1 MTNELT
7 TQVSSPLEI
16 RRAMASHP
24 AVRSALDRDEYAVF
38 LASTEKPFESYDT
51 GALAAEFDKFL
62 GFLAKDIGVRD
73 FGQTERRYIISRL
86 ISILPK
92 HYGNLSIKD
101 FKLAFEMTIIG
112 DLDAYFPKN
121 RDGSADRGHYQQFTT
136 EYVCK
141 ILNAYKQYRAVVLSK
156 ACDALPAKAE
166 PRNPEQEEKAER
178 FTKEGLIAAFRHFK
192 EHGSLPHLS
201 PAAEMLYHRELA
213 AAGLATDV
221 EVTEAE
227 QKEIYHRTLNA
238 LARSGNIGDFNDL
251 KQEGHTAESIQFGAY
266 GIARR
271 KAIRDAFARLVKNG
285 TEIENYIK
293 L

>member
-1 MTNELT
+1 MANELT
-7 TQVSSPLEI
+7 TIKQTPVAV
-16 RRAMASHP
+16 RQTMAQNP
-24 AVRSALDRDEYAVF
+24 AVMAALDETERRVF
-38 LASTEKPFESYDT
+38 LASTDVPFREFPPKQ
-51 GALAAEFDKFL
+51 LAANLIRFL
-62 GFLAKDIGVRD
+62 PKLYKDIGI
-73 FGQTERRYIISRL
+73 RYDGDNNALVTRL
-86 ISILPK
+86 LEVLPR
-92 HYGNLSIKD
+92 YYATLSLKD
-101 FKLAFEMTIIG
+101 FFIAFELTIVG
-112 DLDAYFPKN
+112 ELDAYFPKN

-271 KAIRDAFARLVKNG
+271 KAIRDAFARLVEQKINI
-285 TEIENYIK
+285 TDYIK
-293 L
+293 FEQ

>member
-1 MTNELT
+1 MANELT
-7 TQVSSPLEI
+7 TIKQTPVAV
-16 RRAMASHP
+16 RQTMAQNP
-24 AVRSALDRDEYAVF
+24 AVLAALDETEKRVF
-38 LASTEKPFESYDT
+38 LASTDVPFREFPPKQ
-51 GALAAEFDKFL
+51 LAANLIRFL
-62 GFLAKDIGVRD
+62 PKLYKDIGI
-73 FGQTERRYIISRL
+73 RYDGDNDALVTRL
-86 ISILPK
+86 LEVLPR
-92 HYGNLSIKD
+92 YYATLSLKD
-101 FKLAFEMTIIG
+101 FFIAFELTIVG
-112 DLDAYFPKN
+112 ELDAYFPKN

-141 ILNAYKQYRAVVLSK
+141 ILNAYKQYRASVLSK

-178 FTKEGLIAAFRHFK
+178 FTKEGLITAFYHFK

-238 LARSGNIGDFNDL
+238 FARSGNIGDFNDL

-271 KAIRDAFARLVKNG
+271 KAIRDAFARLIKNG